1 MLISS
6 SITMFLDSIRVA
18 LHDQQ
23 FKINLIYL
31 VLGLGLGAG
40 LPVYH
45 GLP

>member
-31 VLGLGLGAG
+31 VLGLGAG

>member
-1 MLISS
+1 
-6 SITMFLDSIRVA
+6 MFLDSIRVA

-31 VLGLGLGAG
+31 VLGLGLGLGAG